1 MLTIRTAHYLDHA
14 ATTPMRPS
22 ALAAY
27 AEAAATVG
35 NASSLHGAGR
45 RARRRVEEAR
55 ESLAA
60 HLGCRPSE
68 VVFTSGGTE
77 SDNLA
82 VLGQAA
88 ASGGDVVAVGATEHH
103 SVLDSAAHLAT
114 ARGGGAD
121 VRVLP
126 VDRRGAVAPDTVRSL
141 ADEVGPRLA
150 LVAAMLG
157 NNEIGTLT
165 DVAGV
170 AAAARSVGAAV
181 HTDAVQAVGHV
192 PVDFGALGVTSL
204 SLSAHKFG
212 GPLGV
217 GALIIDRGAECLP
230 VGFGGGQERDLRSGS
245 VDVPG
250 VVAMAGAL
258 DEAIRDMDAEA
269 VRLGRLRDRLV
280 AGVLARVPDAI
291 ANGGG
296 ERLPGIANLTFPG
309 CSGESLILLLDAAGI
324 ECSTGSACTAGVAEP
339 SHVLLAL
346 GAGEAAARS
355 SLRLSLGHTTTE
367 DDVDAAIAALAPAAE
382 RARVAGLGL
391 IGSGVTAS

>member
-1 MLTIRTAHYLDHA
+1 MPTTRSVHYLDHA
-14 ATTPMRPS
+14 ATTPMR
-22 ALAAY
+22 AAAVDAY
-27 AEAAATVG
+27 AEASSSVG
-35 NASSLHGAGR
+35 NASSLHGSGR

-55 ESLAA
+55 ESLAH

-82 VLGQAA
+82 VLGQVG
-88 ASGGDVVAVGATEHH
+88 ASAGDVVAVGATEHH
-103 SVLDSAAHLAT
+103 SVLDAAAHLAT
-114 ARGGGAD
+114 DRGGRRV

-126 VDRRGAVAPDTVRSL
+126 VDPRGAVTPATVRDL
-141 ADEVGPRLA
+141 ADELGPRLA
-150 LVAAMLG
+150 LVAMMLG

-165 DVAGV
+165 DVA
-170 AAAARSVGAAV
+170 AAAGPVRAVGAAV

-192 PVDFGALGVTSL
+192 PVDFSALGVTSL

-217 GALIIDRGAECLP
+217 GALLLDRGAECVP
-230 VGFGGGQERDLRSGS
+230 IGYGGGQERDLRSGS

-250 VVAMAGAL
+250 VVAMAAAL
-258 DEAIRDMDAEA
+258 EEA
-269 VRLGRLRDRLV
+269 VREMESESRRLSRLRDRLV
-280 AGVLARVPDAI
+280 AGVLAEVPGAI

-346 GAGEAAARS
+346 GADEAAARS
-355 SLRLSLGHTTTE
+355 SLRLSLGYTTTE
-367 DDVDAAIAALAPAAE
+367 DDVDAAVAAIGPAAE

-391 IGSGVTAS
+391 ARTGMAAS

>member
-250 VVAMAGAL
+250 VVAMAAAL

-280 AGVLARVPDAI
+280 AGVLARVPDVI

>member
-1 MLTIRTAHYLDHA
+1 MHYLDHA
-14 ATTPMRPS
+14 ATTPMRPE
-22 ALAAY
+22 AVAAY
-27 AEAAATVG
+27 AEAAACVG
-35 NASSLHGAGR
+35 NASSLHGSGR

-55 ESLAA
+55 ESLAH

-82 VLGQAA
+82 VLGQATA
-88 ASGGDVVAVGATEHH
+88 ASGTVVAVGATEHH
-103 SVLDSAAHLAT
+103 SVLDAAAHLAT
-114 ARGGGAD
+114 ARGGRKD

-126 VDRRGAVAPDTVRSL
+126 VDRRGVVEPRAVREL
-141 ADEVGPRLA
+141 ADEVGAELG
-150 LVAAMLG
+150 LVATMLG
-157 NNEIGTLT
+157 NNEIGSLT

-170 AAAARSVGAAV
+170 AAEARRVGAAV

-192 PVDFGALGVTSL
+192 PVDFAALGVTSL

-212 GPLGV
+212 GPPGV
-217 GALIIDRGAECLP
+217 GALLLDRATPCAP
-230 VGFGGGQERDLRSGS
+230 TGFGGGQERDLRSGS

-250 VVAMAGAL
+250 VVAMAAAL
-258 DEAIRDMDAEA
+258 DAAVREMDAEA
-269 VRLGRLRDRLV
+269 RRLGRLRDRLV
-280 AGVLARVPDAI
+280 SGVLEQVPDAV

-296 ERLPGIANLTFPG
+296 ERLPSIANLTFPG

-355 SLRLSLGHTTTE
+355 SLRLSLGYTTTE
-367 DDVDAAIAALAPAAE
+367 EDVEAAIAALAPAAE

-391 IGSGVTAS
+391 VRTGAGAS